1 MKFYRAL
8 YVGEQLNKTKDHV
21 IEKLE
26 KKEWQLDVY
35 LIVLAKSEQNQ
46 LEIFHSVLLMQ
57 DKIEEEDLFVVG
69 IAKGF
74 HEALTMVEKITQ
86 EVYEK
91 TGDTKIRTYI
101 LEKENE

>member
-8 YVGEQLNKTKDHV
+8 YVGEQLNKTKDQV
-21 IEKLE
+21 IEKL
-26 KKEWQLDVY
+26 KKSEWQLDVY
-35 LIVLAKSEQNQ
+35 LIVLAKGEQNQ
-46 LEIFHSVLLMQ
+46 LEIFNSVLLMQ
-57 DKIEEEDLFVVG
+57 DKIDGDRLFVVG

-74 HEALTMVEKITQ
+74 QEALTIVEKITQ

-91 TGDTKIRTYI
+91 TSDTQIRTYI